1 MRQVT
6 IHSDGFGGKN
16 TVILD
21 EDGNVIDGVI
31 SAEIKIEAQKVN
43 EVSLEMQA
51 VALTTG
57 GSVTEVTFRCPV
69 CFERFQHQCDE
80 SVGNIKPAGG
90 SANPLFDYEICG
102 KQSALPSG
110 FTCYINKDIAHLH
123 HFDPKNDASWTTQ

>member
-31 SAEIKIEAQKVN
+31 AAEIKIEAQKVN
-43 EVSLEMQA
+43 EVTLEMQA

-57 GSVTEVTFRCPV
+57 GSVTEVTFKCPV
-69 CFERFQHQCDE
+69 CYERFQHQCDE
-80 SVGNIKPAGG
+80 SVGNVKPAS
-90 SANPLFDYEICG
+90 SALDPLFDYEMCG
-102 KQSALPSG
+102 IQHSIGPDV
-110 FTCYINKDIAHLH
+110 FVCYINKEIFHTH
-123 HFDPKNDASWTTQ
+123 HFDSKNNASWT